1 MSIKELQIETLRKK
15 NRITLIMLIISV
27 ILGVVVEASL
37 GKALQLILTIA
48 IGGAVLCS
56 IIAFLHLSKR
66 LTKQI
71 AYFAIVGLT
80 IILGMIILI
89 SPSENNLSLIYYLL
103 VCSALYMNIVLYLIG
118 TAFGVGLLAFAFAL
132 NGEIYSSDISTYL
145 LLFSLAVIV
154 LFFQQKIMGKLE
166 SDLEKLQTS
175 AEEKLES
182 ESRQR
187 IVLEENS
194 QIIASNMQ
202 MVEEQS
208 ESEKQVTIELNV
220 ALQEIAAGTQ
230 SQGNAI
236 SNIMN
241 SIESTSK
248 QVESMNER
256 VIQIND
262 STNQMTDQIEE
273 GRSQSQIMSDQMQE
287 FKQFIELME
296 KDMNQLSENI
306 ESSLSSIQAIQGIT
320 AQTNLLALNASIE
333 AARAG
338 EAGKGFSV
346 VAEEIRKLAETSDQ
360 TAIQISATLNQVHIN
375 NRETQNQMNLVS
387 SKMDENIQG
396 TVKNQSIFESIQ
408 HSIQHLQQEIQSFR
422 GVAKNI
428 DQETDAIEVAVNEFA
443 SILEEASSSLEEISA
458 TVQSQTDNKEQLS
471 RLIQETNR
479 ATQNLSNLLK

>member
-1 MSIKELQIETLRKK
+1 MSIKELQLETLRKK

-27 ILGVVVEASL
+27 ILGVAVEASL

-56 IIAFLHLSKR
+56 IIAFLHLSNR

-71 AYFAIVGLT
+71 SYLAIVGLT

-103 VCSALYMNIVLYLIG
+103 VCSALYMNIILYLMG

-132 NGEIYSSDISTYL
+132 NGEVYSSDITTYL

-166 SDLEKLQTS
+166 SDLEKMQTS

-182 ESRQR
+182 ESKQR
-187 IVLEENS
+187 MVLEENS

-208 ESEKQVTIELNV
+208 ELEKQTTVELNV
-220 ALQEIAAGTQ
+220 SLQEIAAGTQ

-236 SNIMN
+236 RDITN
-241 SIESTSK
+241 SIERTAK
-248 QVESMNER
+248 QVDVMNER
-256 VIQIND
+256 VLRINE
-262 STNQMTDQIEE
+262 SANQMTGQIKE
-273 GRSQSQIMSDQMQE
+273 GRSQSQIMSEQMEE
-287 FKQFIELME
+287 FKSFIELME
-296 KDMNQLSENI
+296 KNMNQLSGNI

-346 VAEEIRKLAETSDQ
+346 VAEEIRKLAETSDK
-360 TAIQISATLNQVHIN
+360 TAVEISTTLNQVNTN
-375 NRETQNQMNLVS
+375 NHETQNQMNIVS
-387 SKMDENIQG
+387 SKMDENIRG
-396 TVKNQSIFESIQ
+396 TAKNQSIFESIQ
-408 HSIQHLQQEIQSFR
+408 YSIQHLQKEIQSF
-422 GVAKNI
+422 GEVAKHI
-428 DQETDAIEVAVNEFA
+428 DQETGAIEVAVNEFA
-443 SILEEASSSLEEISA
+443 SILEEASASLEEISA
-458 TVQSQTDNKEQLS
+458 TVQSQTTNKEELA
-471 RLIQETNR
+471 RLIQETNK
-479 ATQNLSNLLK
+479 ATQNLSSLVK

>member
-27 ILGVVVEASL
+27 VLGVVVEASL
-37 GKALQLILTIA
+37 GKTLQLILTIA

-71 AYFAIVGLT
+71 AYLAIVGLT

-103 VCSALYMNIVLYLIG
+103 VCSALYMNIVLYLMG
-118 TAFGVGLLAFAFAL
+118 TAFGVGLLTFAFAL
-132 NGEIYSSDISTYL
+132 NGELYSSDISTYL

-166 SDLEKLQTS
+166 ADLGKMQTS
-175 AEEKLES
+175 AEEKLEN
-182 ESRQR
+182 ESKHR
-187 IVLEENS
+187 IILEENS

-208 ESEKQVTIELNV
+208 ESEKQMTIELNV
-220 ALQEIAAGTQ
+220 ALQEIASGTQ

-236 SNIMN
+236 TNIMN
-241 SIESTSK
+241 SIERTAK
-248 QVESMNER
+248 QVDSMNER
-256 VIQIND
+256 VLQINE
-262 STNQMTDQIEE
+262 STDQMTGQIEE
-273 GRSQSQIMSDQMQE
+273 GRSQSQIMNDQMQE
-287 FKQFIELME
+287 FKRFIELME

-346 VAEEIRKLAETSDQ
+346 VAEEIRKLAETSDK
-360 TAIQISATLNQVHIN
+360 TAVQISTTLNQVHIN
-375 NRETQNQMNLVS
+375 NQETQNQMNLVS

-396 TVKNQSIFESIQ
+396 TVKNQLIFESIQ
-408 HSIQHLQQEIQSFR
+408 HSIQHLQQEVQSFS

-458 TVQSQTDNKEQLS
+458 TVQSQTNNKEQLS
-471 RLIQETNR
+471 RLIQETNL

>member
-27 ILGVVVEASL
+27 VLGVVVEASL
-37 GKALQLILTIA
+37 GKTLQLILTIA

-71 AYFAIVGLT
+71 AYLAIVGLT

-103 VCSALYMNIVLYLIG
+103 VCSALYMNIVLYLMG
-118 TAFGVGLLAFAFAL
+118 TAFGVGLLTFAFAL
-132 NGEIYSSDISTYL
+132 NGELYSSDISTYL

-166 SDLEKLQTS
+166 ADLGKMQTS
-175 AEEKLES
+175 AEEKLEN
-182 ESRQR
+182 ESKHR
-187 IVLEENS
+187 IILEENS
-194 QIIASNMQ
+194 QIITSNMQ

-208 ESEKQVTIELNV
+208 ESEKQMTIELNV
-220 ALQEIAAGTQ
+220 ALQEIASGTQ

-236 SNIMN
+236 TNIMN
-241 SIESTSK
+241 SIERTAK
-248 QVESMNER
+248 QVDSMNER
-256 VIQIND
+256 VLQINE
-262 STNQMTDQIEE
+262 STDQMTGQIEE
-273 GRSQSQIMSDQMQE
+273 GRSQSQIMNDQMQE
-287 FKQFIELME
+287 FKRFIELME

-346 VAEEIRKLAETSDQ
+346 VAEEIRKLAETSDK
-360 TAIQISATLNQVHIN
+360 TAVQISTTLNQVHIN
-375 NRETQNQMNLVS
+375 NQETQNQMNLVS

-408 HSIQHLQQEIQSFR
+408 YSIQHLQQEVQSFS

-443 SILEEASSSLEEISA
+443 SILEEASSSMEEISA
-458 TVQSQTDNKEQLS
+458 TVQSQTNNKEQLS
-471 RLIQETNR
+471 RLIQETNL

>member
-27 ILGVVVEASL
+27 VLGVAVEASL
-37 GKALQLILTIA
+37 GKTLQLILTIA

-56 IIAFLHLSKR
+56 IIAFLHLTKR

-71 AYFAIVGLT
+71 AYLAIAGLT

-103 VCSALYMNIVLYLIG
+103 VCSALYMNIVLYLMG
-118 TAFGVGLLAFAFAL
+118 TAFGVGLLVFAFAL
-132 NGEIYSSDISTYL
+132 NGELYSSDISTYL

-166 SDLEKLQTS
+166 ADLGKMQTS
-175 AEEKLES
+175 AEEKLEN
-182 ESRQR
+182 ESKHR
-187 IVLEENS
+187 IILEENS

-220 ALQEIAAGTQ
+220 ALQEIASGTQ

-236 SNIMN
+236 TNIMN
-241 SIESTSK
+241 SIERTAK
-248 QVESMNER
+248 QVDSMNER
-256 VIQIND
+256 VLQINE
-262 STNQMTDQIEE
+262 STDQMTGQIEE
-273 GRSQSQIMSDQMQE
+273 GRSQSQIMNNQMQE
-287 FKQFIELME
+287 FKRFIELME

-346 VAEEIRKLAETSDQ
+346 VAEEIRKLAETSDK
-360 TAIQISATLNQVHIN
+360 TAVQISTTLNQVHTN

-408 HSIQHLQQEIQSFR
+408 HSIQHLQQEVQSFS

-458 TVQSQTDNKEQLS
+458 TVQSQTNNKEQLA